1 VARLSALENPACAAY
16 RPKLSYSGENVNLF
30 SFANAG
36 KYAAGGVFLR
46 FSLLLFTGV
55 FAIVYFA
62 GTKTERDK
70 AGSAGH

>member
-16 RPKLSYSGENVNLF
+16 RPKLSYSGGNVNLF
-30 SFANAG
+30 SFADAG
-36 KYAAGGVFLR
+36 KYAAVSAFFR
-46 FSLLLFTGV
+46 FSLLLFAGV

-62 GTKTERDK
+62 GIKTMENA